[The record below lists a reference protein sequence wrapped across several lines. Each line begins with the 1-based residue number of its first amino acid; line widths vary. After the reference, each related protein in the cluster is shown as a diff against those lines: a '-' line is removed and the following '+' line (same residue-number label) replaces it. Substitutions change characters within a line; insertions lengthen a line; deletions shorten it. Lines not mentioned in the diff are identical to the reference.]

1 MDKSCSLCYNH
12 FQKTFRQW
20 SRASQESCLVVR
32 GFWFILPQERHGK
45 GERIFM
51 GETKSHGMSLDRL
64 GLWIIVATVLG
75 AVVGLVMGKPAHMFA
90 PLGNLFMQLIKMVVV
105 PLVLFSLIG
114 GAAALGKSKS
124 AGKIGLLTFVYY
136 GITTAVAVALG
147 LAMSTIFTPG
157 AGIDMQTLESAAI
170 HVDHMEESTQI
181 PGFWDT
187 VTGFVPANPFKALVD
202 GNILQIIVFAMFMG
216 FAATFL
222 DDEKKQFVLNFF
234 NYLTE
239 LFIKVMTAIMYVA
252 PIGVFCLMADATGT
266 FGYTVLA
273 KIGYLIVLYVI
284 VLAVVTYGMIGGTV
298 AMFSKC
304 TTYTKFFKAMW
315 KVQVFAFSTASSM
328 ATLPLNMQT
337 ARTELGVSAE
347 TTSFALPLG
356 ATINMN
362 GNAAYYAMAATFIAQ
377 MYGMNL
383 SMPQYIAI
391 IITSTLGAVGQA
403 GVPGPTLLVVA
414 VLVSAGIPIDAL
426 PILFGVDRIFD
437 MLRTAV
443 NITGDAACAT
453 IVDRFREED

>member
-1 MDKSCSLCYNH
+1 M
-12 FQKTFRQW
+12 
-20 SRASQESCLVVR
+20 VR

-114 GAAALGKSKS
+114 GAAALGKSK
-124 AGKIGLLTFVYY
+124 
-136 GITTAVAVALG
+136 
-147 LAMSTIFTPG
+147 G
-157 AGIDMQTLESAAI
+157 AGIDMSTLESAAI

-377 MYGMNL
+377 MYGMDL